1 MKTKMGRP
9 SGLPRSA
16 SQTAPCFSRPTAT
29 INARAN
35 ILCSATYI
43 AHAYKH
49 SIKLNSPEVRNVL
62 RENFPL
68 LKKYIITIKVIFGE
82 SNILRTVFLSAAFAV
97 FANNAL
103 AQPIDTYKARL
114 SKQDHYNS
122 SGEELISAAAIIR
135 QDRAN
140 FYVFGKIDPEDEHDN
155 FFNNKANRAR
165 LEKML
170 SRGSISDSDAESIM
184 KGTPL
189 IRIDIH
195 ADHVVVTVEEQ

>member
-1 MKTKMGRP
+1 MLRKLMLLMHI
-9 SGLPRSA
+9 S
-16 SQTAPCFSRPTAT
+16 TA
-29 INARAN
+29 
-35 ILCSATYI
+35 
-43 AHAYKH
+43 
-49 SIKLNSPEVRNVL
+49 LNYSPEVRNVL
-62 RENFPL
+62 QEKFSFIEKIHYN
-68 LKKYIITIKVIFGE
+68 YQSCFGE

-122 SGEELISAAAIIR
+122 SGEELISAATIIR

-140 FYVFGKIDPEDEHDN
+140 FYVFGKIDPEDEYDN
-155 FFNNKANRAR
+155 FFKDKANRAR

-195 ADHVVVTVEEQ
+195 AEHVVVTVEEQ